1 MTTTKKKRPSSML
14 RHGQSVIQSKTGG
27 YDCVWEYQEH
37 HWKRKYVMFHIVS
50 VNGERADWV
59 ESYKKYEIPGWYG
72 KKFLDTSIVLNRS
85 TFNML
90 VESGAYT
97 VLHY

>member
-37 HWKRKYVMFHIVS
+37 HWKRKYVMFNIVS
-50 VNGERADWV
+50 VNGELVDWV
-59 ESYKKYEIPGWYG
+59 NSHNKYPIAGCLKP
-72 KKFLDTSIVLNRS
+72 KFLDTFIVLNRS

>member
-37 HWKRKYVMFHIVS
+37 HWKRKYVMFNIVS
-50 VNGERADWV
+50 VNGELVDWV
-59 ESYKKYEIPGWYG
+59 NSH
-72 KKFLDTSIVLNRS
+72 N
-85 TFNML
+85 
-90 VESGAYT
+90 
-97 VLHY
+97 

>member
-1 MTTTKKKRPSSML
+1 MNKKRPSSML

-27 YDCVWEYQEH
+27 YDCIWTYYEH
-37 HWKRKYVMFHIVS
+37 HLKRKYVQFHITS
-50 VNGERADWV
+50 VNGEPADWV
-59 ESYKKYEIPGWYG
+59 KSHNKYPIAGWRN
-72 KKFLDTSIVLNRS
+72 KKFLDTFIILNRS
-85 TFNML
+85 SFNML

>member
-37 HWKRKYVMFHIVS
+37 HWKRKYVMFNIVS
-50 VNGERADWV
+50 VNGELVDWV
-59 ESYKKYEIPGWYG
+59 NSHNKYPIAGWL
-72 KKFLDTSIVLNRS
+72 KPKFLDTFIVLNRS

-97 VLHY
+97 VIRY